1 MVHIILV
8 KALYQIIFSVLIASL
23 INTAR
28 CIKISCVW
36 VTLMA
41 PQMRSTWYKVRVLQY
56 KWAY

>member
-23 INTAR
+23 MNTAR
-28 CIKISCVW
+28 CIKISYFW

-41 PQMRSTWYKVRVLQY
+41 PQMKSTRYKVRVMQY
-56 KWAY
+56 KWA